1 MAQSSH
7 LTRSHRSC
15 HACRASQV
23 CDRAPRDCITA
34 ATAAGRQG
42 SMRRFDAA
50 ARCGAVQVSARL
62 STAHQPTRPR
72 CSALPPVG
80 SARLLALLGAT
91 RRGSMRRGVT
101 RHGAGRAKRAMR
113 RGSAWGG
120 VPRLSSAWL
129 VAAWR
134 GAAWRSTAWHG
145 TVRHGIRR
153 SAARWTRLVATR
165 CGSMRRNTATGLGG
179 LGRGGLRVEWRAV
192 ARRGAAWHRAA
203 RLSLR
208 PDHHLARTTAS
219 SPPLHPPHGR
229 TFQICVA
236 RDESVST
243 RVGCLCGALWMLV
256 TLVGEWILRG
266 PWLCPICVSSCTR
279 PPHVDRNPCTC
290 TCV

>member
-101 RHGAGRAKRAMR
+101 RHGAARSARCGVGR
-113 RGSAWGG
+113 RGVACLGSAQRG
-120 VPRLSSAWL
+120 SSL
-129 VAAWR
+129 H
-134 GAAWRSTAWHG
+134 GAA
-145 TVRHGIRR
+145 RHG
-153 SAARWTRLVATR
+153 AAQRGTAR
-165 CGSMRRNTATGLGG
+165 CGTA
-179 LGRGGLRVEWRAV
+179 
-192 ARRGAAWHRAA
+192 
-203 RLSLR
+203 
-208 PDHHLARTTAS
+208 
-219 SPPLHPPHGR
+219 
-229 TFQICVA
+229 
-236 RDESVST
+236 
-243 RVGCLCGALWMLV
+243 
-256 TLVGEWILRG
+256 
-266 PWLCPICVSSCTR
+266 
-279 PPHVDRNPCTC
+279 
-290 TCV
+290 

>member
-145 TVRHGIRR
+145 TVRHGMTRHGMTRR
-153 SAARWTRLVATR
+153 HGA
-165 CGSMRRNTATGLGG
+165 
-179 LGRGGLRVEWRAV
+179 
-192 ARRGAAWHRAA
+192 ARRGGRGWLRRVAA
-203 RLSLR
+203 RCGAAPPPALVGSVGVGFAWNGAPWRGVVR
-208 PDHHLARTTAS
+208 PGTARHGSAFALTTTSRA
-219 SPPLHPPHGR
+219 PPPHR
-229 TFQICVA
+229 
-236 RDESVST
+236 R
-243 RVGCLCGALWMLV
+243 
-256 TLVGEWILRG
+256 
-266 PWLCPICVSSCTR
+266 PCTR
-279 PPHVDRNPCTC
+279 RTVALFRFAWLETRAFPLALGACAVRCGC
-290 TCV
+290 